1 MNLLVSTNV
10 YKPGQLARVIP
21 HLHAFR
27 GQIGVELFPMF
38 DADCYEEELLHCLP
52 EFEGIP
58 VSFHGPYYET
68 EHSAAPGTPE
78 YAHSMDLIRQT
89 LPYCVR
95 LQSQYL
101 VFHHN
106 NIPVTEER
114 REEMIRV
121 SRENYR
127 EIAELFK
134 PHQIPVVV
142 ENAGVLD
149 RGNMLFDQDAFIQ
162 LCREEHYPVLID
174 IGHAYA
180 NGWDLEQTMEALK
193 DQIVAYHLHNNDG
206 VHDSHQRIFHGTL
219 DFPLFLSDYQRLTP
233 NADLVCPVPFGYVP
247 DCGSICQMITN
258 ATGQVPHY
266 IGKPSTDMVDIA
278 LRENPFSKEETVI
291 VGDRFYTDIAC
302 GNASGVET
310 VLVLTG
316 EAKKTDTMIHTY
328 SPTYIFDSIK
338 EVKKAWKN

>member
-106 NIPVTEER
+106 NIPYLLIFLIPFVWYCVLANHSYIHVFFTYRDLAVAVCSLECLCLG
-114 REEMIRV
+114 IYP
-121 SRENYR
+121 EN
-127 EIAELFK
+127 
-134 PHQIPVVV
+134 
-142 ENAGVLD
+142 
-149 RGNMLFDQDAFIQ
+149 
-162 LCREEHYPVLID
+162 
-174 IGHAYA
+174 
-180 NGWDLEQTMEALK
+180 EQK
-193 DQIVAYHLHNNDG
+193 H
-206 VHDSHQRIFHGTL
+206 S
-219 DFPLFLSDYQRLTP
+219 LSD
-233 NADLVCPVPFGYVP
+233 
-247 DCGSICQMITN
+247 
-258 ATGQVPHY
+258 
-266 IGKPSTDMVDIA
+266 
-278 LRENPFSKEETVI
+278 
-291 VGDRFYTDIAC
+291 
-302 GNASGVET
+302 
-310 VLVLTG
+310 
-316 EAKKTDTMIHTY
+316 
-328 SPTYIFDSIK
+328 
-338 EVKKAWKN
+338 

>member
-38 DADCYEEELLHCLP
+38 DADCYEEELLQCEP

-68 EHSAAPGTPE
+68 EHSAAFGTPE
-78 YAHSMDLIRQT
+78 YNRSMELICKT

-95 LQSQYL
+95 LQSRYL

-106 NIPVTEER
+106 NIPVKQEC

-127 EIAELFK
+127 EIAELFR
-134 PHQIPVVV
+134 PYQIPVVV

-149 RGNMLFDQDAFIQ
+149 RGNMMFEQNAFIQ
-162 LCREEHYPVLID
+162 LCKEEHYPVLID

-180 NGWDLEQTMEALK
+180 NGWNLEQTMEALK
-193 DQIVAYHLHNNDG
+193 DQIMAYHIHNNDG
-206 VHDSHQRIFHGTL
+206 IHDSHQRIFNGSL
-219 DFPLFLSDYQRLTP
+219 DFSKFLAAYRRLTP
-233 NADLVCPVPFGYVP
+233 DADLVLEYSP
-247 DCGSICQMITN
+247 DVADDEAGIQE
-258 ATGQVPHY
+258 
-266 IGKPSTDMVDIA
+266 DIA
-278 LRENPFSKEETVI
+278 WLLDQIR
-291 VGDRFYTDIAC
+291 R
-302 GNASGVET
+302 
-310 VLVLTG
+310 
-316 EAKKTDTMIHTY
+316 
-328 SPTYIFDSIK
+328 
-338 EVKKAWKN
+338 

>member
-180 NGWDLEQTMEALK
+180 NGWDLAQTMEALK

-233 NADLVCPVPFGYVP
+233 NADLVLEYSPNVQMMNPKSKKTFPGFWSRSGGSLCFPKRNSSYLILTEPWPWAMSCCPERRNSSRKLKSAA
-247 DCGSICQMITN
+247 GSLYSLPIT
-258 ATGQVPHY
+258 PP
-266 IGKPSTDMVDIA
+266 KA
-278 LRENPFSKEETVI
+278 LRTTSKNSVRWVSQPI
-291 VGDRFYTDIAC
+291 LRI
-302 GNASGVET
+302 
-310 VLVLTG
+310 L
-316 EAKKTDTMIHTY
+316 
-328 SPTYIFDSIK
+328 
-338 EVKKAWKN
+338 

>member
-162 LCREEHYPVLID
+162 LCREEHYPVLAD
-174 IGHAYA
+174 RH
-180 NGWDLEQTMEALK
+180 WPCLR
-193 DQIVAYHLHNNDG
+193 
-206 VHDSHQRIFHGTL
+206 QRLGPGADHGSVKGSDRGL
-219 DFPLFLSDYQRLTP
+219 PSSQQRRCSRQPSADFPRDPGFS
-233 NADLVCPVPFGYVP
+233 PVSV
-247 DCGSICQMITN
+247 
-258 ATGQVPHY
+258 
-266 IGKPSTDMVDIA
+266 
-278 LRENPFSKEETVI
+278 
-291 VGDRFYTDIAC
+291 
-302 GNASGVET
+302 
-310 VLVLTG
+310 
-316 EAKKTDTMIHTY
+316 
-328 SPTYIFDSIK
+328 
-338 EVKKAWKN
+338 